1 MAETCCTA
9 EQLALIGV
17 TAADILKAYSWGFG
31 AVVTA
36 WFFGFCVGVA
46 VDMIRKA

>member
-9 EQLALIGV
+9 EQLALIGIN
-17 TAADILKAYSWGFG
+17 AQDIAYAYAWGFG
-31 AVVTA
+31 AVLTA

-46 VDMIRKA
+46 VDVIRKA